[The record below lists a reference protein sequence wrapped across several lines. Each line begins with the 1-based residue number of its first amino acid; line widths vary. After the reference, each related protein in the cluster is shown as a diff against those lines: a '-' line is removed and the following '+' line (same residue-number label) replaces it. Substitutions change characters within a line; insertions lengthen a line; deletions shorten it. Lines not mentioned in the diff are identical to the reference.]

1 MGPFKKWML
10 TSLQGATVS
19 EYITDLSIFVI
30 ISVEQKKN
38 TKRGLLQSLKYESI
52 WQMEH
57 LKLKMPVGKEY
68 LYVTLNHKT
77 SHK

>member
-1 MGPFKKWML
+1 MDADISTRSHSKWVYYW
-10 TSLQGATVS
+10 SLN
-19 EYITDLSIFVI
+19 ICHN
-30 ISVEQKKN
+30 ISRTEKN